1 MKKRIEHMLESL
13 TSCVEDQL
21 THLESVDTKELG
33 EAIDMIKDLE
43 EAMYYCA
50 IIKAMEEKDEHKSY
64 YPIYMRD
71 MDRNY
76 GRMYYEEQPEQ
87 RMYGNNG
94 RSNPEYRESGRSN
107 RNQYGDSTSQ
117 RNDSQGG
124 NDPTSKYEN
133 MMMRDERE
141 GRSPKSRKTY
151 MESKAQHSD
160 KAMQMKELEN
170 YMQELTSDMLEM
182 VEGSTQEEKQYL
194 SKRIAALAN
203 KIQQLND

>member
-1 MKKRIEHMLESL
+1 
-13 TSCVEDQL
+13 
-21 THLESVDTKELG
+21 
-33 EAIDMIKDLE
+33 
-43 EAMYYCA
+43 
-50 IIKAMEEKDEHKSY
+50 
-64 YPIYMRD
+64 
-71 MDRNY
+71 
-76 GRMYYEEQPEQ
+76 
-87 RMYGNNG
+87 
-94 RSNPEYRESGRSN
+94 
-107 RNQYGDSTSQ
+107 
-117 RNDSQGG
+117 
-124 NDPTSKYEN
+124 

-170 YMQELTSDMLEM
+170 YMQELTTDMVEM

>member
-1 MKKRIEHMLESL
+1 
-13 TSCVEDQL
+13 
-21 THLESVDTKELG
+21 
-33 EAIDMIKDLE
+33 
-43 EAMYYCA
+43 
-50 IIKAMEEKDEHKSY
+50 
-64 YPIYMRD
+64 
-71 MDRNY
+71 
-76 GRMYYEEQPEQ
+76 
-87 RMYGNNG
+87 MYGNNG
-94 RSNPEYRESGRSN
+94 GSNPEYRESGRSN
-107 RNQYGDSTSQ
+107 GNQYGNSTSQ

-124 NDPTSKYEN
+124 NDLTSKYEN

-141 GRSPKSRKTY
+141 GCSPKSRKTY

-203 KIQQLND
+203 KTQQLND